1 MKQHFYASTKSF
13 LIACLVI
20 FSSLADAGDQGL
32 LWQVKSPE
40 GKVSYLLGTIHA
52 DDTRVT
58 DFSPSLLD
66 AFSKTEVFMM
76 ESLPPRNPSI
86 FLMKNGNVAE
96 LLTEKEF
103 DQVRELADFHS
114 MHIEAAMK
122 MKPWLLAVIFD
133 LPKPKSMYSMDE
145 LLMAKAEEQNK
156 IVLGLESTQAHF
168 SVLDSISQD
177 EQMVMLKAV
186 LNRTQDEKLRDYEAL
201 LSTYQSGDLDKI
213 ASLDDSITGQML
225 PQALWEKMR
234 IKLIDE
240 RNQGMANGMIA
251 QAKDKSVFVAMGAS
265 HLAGKDGVINRLRQ
279 AGYELV
285 PVNMNE

>member
-13 LIACLVI
+13 LIACLLL

>member
-13 LIACLVI
+13 LIACLVL

-240 RNQGMANGMIA
+240 RNQGMTNGMIA